1 MMLLLLLLATSF
13 LTLLYICHFNF
24 LTSLF
29 ALSGCIPSYALGTVL
44 LVTLEHPIFF
54 WAAVI
59 CTVSSCFTNF
69 VSLPIPVLHIPA
81 WVQSHYSGYIFGS
94 CRQRASLLGS
104 HPSCLRVLYPFLLFL
119 LSMCAIPFPDSSLLR
134 YLYAKVYTGRRS
146 DIYLL
151 NSIWMLPDSPFLR
164 DT

>member
-119 LSMCAIPFPDSSLLR
+119 LSMCAIPLSRQQSFEISLRQGIYWSAIGYLSSKFHLD
-134 YLYAKVYTGRRS
+134 ATGLS
-146 DIYLL
+146 F
-151 NSIWMLPDSPFLR
+151 SS
-164 DT
+164 